1 MFFQSKPLSVVKKYV
16 LIYCFVLWSF
26 FVAADVDIIDS
37 DSDGDELTVFVAGKP
52 IPLDDVN
59 DEIIAQMTPQEKET
73 YIQVYQEA
81 YSHMYD

>member
-1 MFFQSKPLSVVKKYV
+1 MT
-16 LIYCFVLWSF
+16 
-26 FVAADVDIIDS
+26 DS
-37 DSDGDELTVFVAGKP
+37 DSDEDEPTVLVAGKP